1 MRNFIVAIFIFLI
14 WAFLGMWWYYSCS
27 WCNQEKTTDEI
38 IQQEVVIEDQTKNTD
53 QEEIIQPTPSTKQ
66 LVKDQH
72 GTLLFTFPASL
83 RIFKDS
89 TSVFTPSESSAL
101 KDSIFNYLN
110 NNQDKELLITG
121 WFKNGEP
128 QNLNDSLNFG
138 VYRAQNLKNE
148 LARFGINADK
158 ISIAAQKYDFDY
170 VDGVYNGGIDLEF
183 KTITNDR
190 ATIIDQGIARKTLYT
205 RFNSRNFKP
214 DNTLQAYAAE
224 LKVYLQKHPEKIV
237 SITGHTDSLGDEKD
251 NQIIGIDRANN
262 VMNYFITQGIAKER
276 LKTFSKGET
285 APVADNTT
293 NEGRA
298 KNRRIEINI
307 D

>member
-1 MRNFIVAIFIFLI
+1 MRNFIVAVFIFLI

-27 WCNQEKTTDEI
+27 WCNQETTKEVI
-38 IQQEVVIEDQTKNTD
+38 KEEVVIEDQSINTD
-53 QEEIIQPTPSTKQ
+53 QEEIIQPSPSTQQ
-66 LVKDQH
+66 LIKDEN
-72 GTLLFTFPASL
+72 GNTLFTFPAAL
-83 RIFKDS
+83 RIFQDS
-89 TSVFTPSESSAL
+89 TSVVTPSESITL

-110 NNQDKELLITG
+110 KNQDKELVITG
-121 WFKNGEP
+121 WFKEGEP

-138 VYRAQNLKNE
+138 LYRAQNLKKQ
-148 LARFGINADK
+148 LANFGINTDK
-158 ISIAAQKYDFDY
+158 ISIAAQQYDFDY
-170 VDGVYNGGIDLEF
+170 IDGAYNGGIDLSF
-183 KTITNDR
+183 KTITDDR
-190 ATIIDQGIARKTLYT
+190 AAIIDQGIAHKTLYT

-237 SITGHTDSLGDEKD
+237 SITGHTDSLGEEKD

-262 VMNYFITQGIAKER
+262 VRDYFIAQGITKER

-293 NEGRA
+293 NDGRA